1 MGNVGYAILIA
12 AGLVGLTAWLYK
24 ANHDT
29 PVPAGCENLK
39 PDCVG
44 CGLTSCSLRRQE
56 PKGEKENG

>member
-1 MGNVGYAILIA
+1 MGNVVYAILIA

-39 PDCVG
+39 PDCAG
-44 CGLTSCSLRRQE
+44 SFSRKNTRASSITCEDSG
-56 PKGEKENG
+56 